1 VEVPELG
8 TSVFISPGSKV
19 KNGDER
25 QVVLNRVAKSVIDSV
40 RGQHAEY
47 VFPSE
52 GELDALGLDEE
63 ELLGGGAVIC
73 TPALTRLACYDG
85 LRRGAALN

>member
-47 VFPSE
+47 VFVYRS
-52 GELDALGLDEE
+52 
-63 ELLGGGAVIC
+63 
-73 TPALTRLACYDG
+73 
-85 LRRGAALN
+85 RRIATMHNTAW